1 MRRGLEDIPLDSVEC
16 TEIRRDIVL
25 CHVLLESCD
34 ARSEGRDIVGD
45 TAFLSFRGSGSSEL
59 SEALGGR
66 GKRSFGDP
74 VFPSSKTVIFVILEV
89 SGLKDL
95 SSGRS
100 VRGESISLSF
110 LRATSKL

>member
-1 MRRGLEDIPLDSVEC
+1 MRRGFDCPLDSLEC
-16 TEIRRDIVL
+16 TEIRREIDL
-25 CHVLLESCD
+25 CQVLLESCD
-34 ARSEGRDIVGD
+34 ARSEGRDITGD
-45 TAFLSFRGSGSSEL
+45 TAFLSFGSSEL
-59 SEALGGR
+59 SEMPGGR

-74 VFPSSKTVIFVILEV
+74 SSSKTAIFVILDV

-100 VRGESISLSF
+100 GGGESISLSF

>member
-34 ARSEGRDIVGD
+34 ARSEGRDDIVGN
-45 TAFLSFRGSGSSEL
+45 TAFLSFSGSSEL
-59 SEALGGR
+59 SEV
-66 GKRSFGDP
+66 DP
-74 VFPSSKTVIFVILEV
+74 GFPSSKMVIFVILDV

-95 SSGRS
+95 SSG
-100 VRGESISLSF
+100 
-110 LRATSKL
+110 